1 MLESREGVM
10 TSCSMSCAVSSQIGS
25 DHIVPNELFGRHLV
39 VLCPISNL
47 SITMYFT
54 PLPASAISLFVP
66 AFNTKKYTHTHT
78 HVRTKKNLSV
88 SMSGGGDQVSLRPV
102 YNVHYVGK
110 MSGFS
115 QRASNRGPPRTSPA
129 ASISQMGLYFIHMT
143 HCIQV

>member
-1 MLESREGVM
+1 M
-10 TSCSMSCAVSSQIGS
+10 
-25 DHIVPNELFGRHLV
+25 VPNELFGRHLV

-54 PLPASAISLFVP
+54 LTGVCNIALRARLQHQKIH
-66 AFNTKKYTHTHT
+66 THTHT
-78 HVRTKKNLSV
+78 HMHAQKKPGYPDLSV